1 MISMINII
9 HMIPNQET
17 KQAVEL
23 VKTSR
28 NGRVHYSREQREQV
42 LELFE
47 QSGMSGKAFAEQH
60 GIKYPTFALWRRQRK
75 QAVAGAGEAEQ
86 GFVLAEIGT
95 GESRGGEL
103 SLVLPCGSEVRAT
116 GESGAELLAT
126 LIRRL
131 R

>member
-1 MISMINII
+1 
-9 HMIPNQET
+9 MIPNQET

-28 NGRVHYSREQREQV
+28 NGRIHYSREQREKV
-42 LELFE
+42 LDLFE

-60 GIKYPTFALWRRQRK
+60 GIKYPTFAFWRRQRK
-75 QAVAGAGEAEQ
+75 QAAAAPGEDGQ

-95 GESRGGEL
+95 SDSRSGGAL
-103 SLVLPCGSEVRAT
+103 SLVLPCGSEVRAS
-116 GESGAELLAT
+116 GESGVELLAT